1 MANTPASTYS
11 FGAFSAVAA
20 AFDVCFSVFILYTVS
35 HLVSHSL
42 KTFARREEKILT
54 KVVDFFIC
62 GAEQWII
69 VDKNAGIKVN
79 DMFDLRARR
88 AKK

>member
-54 KVVDFFIC
+54 KVVDFLC
-62 GAEQWII
+62 AAQNNRVLWIR
-69 VDKNAGIKVN
+69 
-79 DMFDLRARR
+79 MRELR
-88 AKK
+88 